1 MKAPVYGVPRV
12 ESGVPIPS
20 GRGRASA
27 MASTYAAMKVGDSFE
42 VEVAEGMKIR
52 QALSHWRRRT
62 KSRFK
67 FTSRTKNGRMRF
79 WRIK

>member
-1 MKAPVYGVPRV
+1 
-12 ESGVPIPS
+12 
-20 GRGRASA
+20 